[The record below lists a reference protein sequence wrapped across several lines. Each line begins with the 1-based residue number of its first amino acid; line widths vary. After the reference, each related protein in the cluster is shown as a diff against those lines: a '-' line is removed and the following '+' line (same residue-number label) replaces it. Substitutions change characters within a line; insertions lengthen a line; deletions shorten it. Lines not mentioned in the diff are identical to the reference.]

1 MTDEEFPAAG
11 PRRKAATIADVAEA
25 AGVAIGTVSRF
36 LNGRDIR
43 RSNRLQIEAAIEK
56 LAYRRNAVAAAMKTD
71 RTHMIGVLI
80 PTFDEFH
87 AQMVER
93 LSSQLRSSG
102 RALVIYFHGHE
113 PQVFADAIQL
123 FTEQR
128 VDALIM
134 DSVPGMRPRVEA
146 VIAEGIPV
154 VLYNND
160 IAGLVADRV
169 AVDNVAVSQRVVGH
183 LLDLGHERV
192 AIVCGDLVDSSA
204 RQRLDGYEAA
214 LRERGMAVDPAYV
227 VGGQWRVEGGYE
239 AARQLMQRDEPP
251 TAIFAAN
258 YGMAIGVLTWMK
270 NNDLRLPE
278 DLSLVSFD
286 DVPLFRLHEP
296 GITAIA
302 QPINGIA
309 DSVANLVVARLGSGE
324 QRPPRSISLACDVI
338 LRGSTG
344 RPPR

>member
-11 PRRKAATIADVAEA
+11 RRKAATIADVAEV

-36 LNGRDIR
+36 LNGREIR

-56 LAYRRNAVAAAMKTD
+56 LSYRRNAVAAAMKTD

-93 LSSQLRSSG
+93 LSSQLRSTG
-102 RALVIYFHGHE
+102 RALVMYFHGHE
-113 PQVFADAIQL
+113 PQLFADAL
-123 FTEQR
+123 DFFTQQR
-128 VDALIM
+128 VDGLIM
-134 DSVPGMRPRVEA
+134 DSVQGMRQRVEA

-160 IAGLVADRV
+160 IAGVVADRV
-169 AVDNVAVSQRVVGH
+169 AVENAAVSQRVVSH

-192 AIVCGDLVDSSA
+192 AMISGDLVDSSA

-214 LRERGMAVDPAYV
+214 LRERGLAVDPAYIIC
-227 VGGQWRVEGGYE
+227 GHWRAEGGYE
-239 AARQLMQRDEPP
+239 AARQLMQLPKPP

-258 YGMAIGVLTWMK
+258 YGMAIGVLMWMK
-270 NNDLRLPE
+270 NNGLHLPT
-278 DLSLVSFD
+278 DLSLISFD

-309 DSVANLVVARLGSGE
+309 DSIANLLVARLGPGE
-324 QRPPRSISLACDVI
+324 PRPIRSITLGCDII

-344 RPPR
+344 RPQR